1 MKKTIIALALI
12 IITVL
17 TAMTLRIEPITETF
31 ADGDVAIFVDDNGIE
46 WAYTDYYAD
55 PSDELS
61 LLILDPL
68 TPNDLHDDV
77 IIKILVH

>member
-1 MKKTIIALALI
+1 MKKTIIALAFI
-12 IITVL
+12 IIAVL

-55 PSDELS
+55 PSDEFS